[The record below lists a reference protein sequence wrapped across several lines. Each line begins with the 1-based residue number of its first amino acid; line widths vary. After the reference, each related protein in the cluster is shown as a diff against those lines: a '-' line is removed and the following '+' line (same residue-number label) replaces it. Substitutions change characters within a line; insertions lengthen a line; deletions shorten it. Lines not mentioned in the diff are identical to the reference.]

1 VRRSRLGAA
10 GQSPPDEVTRLHGVL
25 NDLESIL
32 AIPSLRAEEEPARI
46 VRILLDTVVGM
57 LGLSFALVRLSDPE
71 GGLPIETARVP
82 VPLERSILA
91 PEISEALR
99 ISLGESPL
107 KWPPRGRVSINDMEF
122 FVVSTGLGLQGE
134 FGVVVAG
141 SQKVDFPG
149 PAESFLV
156 DAAAS
161 RAAMAL
167 QRARL
172 LGPQKRGAWEVPE
185 GESRLDLEERK
196 RAEDTVPAGGHNL
209 RLFIDTIPALAWS
222 ARTDGSAEFFN
233 QHYLEYIGL
242 SADQAMNWGWTVAV
256 HPDDLNGLAATWQRI
271 VASEEAGETEA
282 RLRNHDGEFRWFL
295 FRVSPMRDEKGNIV
309 RWCGVNTDI
318 DDRRRVEAELTQAHF
333 YLTEAQQLSK
343 TGSFVADLAADVH
356 IWSEES
362 YRICEIDPATKL
374 TVQMFRDL
382 VHPDDRPSFDAV
394 IANAMTGTDVDFV
407 FRIVTPRGTAKYLRG
422 IARVIEQVTRRP
434 LFSGAIQD
442 VTESKIAE
450 ESLQKARS
458 ELAHVARVATLG
470 QLTASIAHE
479 VNQPLQGIITNASTC
494 LRMLSGDPPNI
505 DGARETTQQT
515 IRDGNRTADVIR
527 RLRALFTKKEF
538 TQAPLDLNE
547 ATREVIAL
555 SLSDL
560 QRSRVILR
568 SELAD
573 DLPVI
578 TGDRVQLQQVIL
590 NLVRNASDA
599 MVGIDDRP
607 RTLLIRTERDDGD
620 CVRVTV
626 QDSGVGVDPQHI
638 GKLFDPF
645 FTTKSGGMGIGL
657 SVSRSI
663 IERHHGRIRIEP
675 NDGEGATF
683 WFSIPRGPESIT
695 GSAPAVLN

>member
-1 VRRSRLGAA
+1 LDT
-10 GQSPPDEVTRLHGVL
+10 P
-25 NDLESIL
+25 LES
-32 AIPSLRAEEEPARI
+32 
-46 VRILLDTVVGM
+46 
-57 LGLSFALVRLSDPE
+57 
-71 GGLPIETARVP
+71 
-82 VPLERSILA
+82 
-91 PEISEALR
+91 
-99 ISLGESPL
+99 
-107 KWPPRGRVSINDMEF
+107 
-122 FVVSTGLGLQGE
+122 
-134 FGVVVAG
+134 
-141 SQKVDFPG
+141 PG
-149 PAESFLV
+149 PQE
-156 DAAAS
+156 
-161 RAAMAL
+161 
-167 QRARL
+167 
-172 LGPQKRGAWEVPE
+172 RGATQVPDRE
-185 GESRLDLEERK
+185 AHADLNLDEARSV
-196 RAEDTVPAGGHNL
+196 EDTVSSSGHHL

-233 QHYLEYIGL
+233 QHYLDYVGL
-242 SADQAMNWGWTVAV
+242 SAEQAKDWGWTVAV
-256 HPDDLNGLAATWQRI
+256 HPDDLNGLTATWQRI

-282 RLRNHDGEFRWFL
+282 RLRSHDGEFRWFL
-295 FRVSPMRDEKGNIV
+295 FRVNPMRDEKGNIV

-318 DDRRRVEAELTQAHF
+318 DVRRRVEAELTQAHF

-382 VHPDDRPSFDAV
+382 VHPDDQPSFDAV
-394 IANAMTGTDVDFV
+394 IAHAMTGTDVDFV

-422 IARVIEQVTRRP
+422 IARVIEQDTRRP

-442 VTESKIAE
+442 VTESKMAE
-450 ESLQKARS
+450 EALQKARS
-458 ELAHVARVATLG
+458 DLAHVARLATLG
-470 QLTASIAHE
+470 ELTASIAHE

-494 LRMLSGDPPNI
+494 LRMLSCDPPNI

-515 IRDGNRTADVIR
+515 IRDGNRAADVIK

-560 QRSRVILR
+560 QRNRVILR

-573 DLPVI
+573 DLPLVN
-578 TGDRVQLQQVIL
+578 GDRVQLQQVIL

-599 MVGIDDRP
+599 MVGVDDRP
-607 RTLLIRTERDDGD
+607 RKLLIRTERDNGDG
-620 CVRVTV
+620 VRVTV
-626 QDSGVGVDPQHI
+626 RDSGEGVDPQHI

-645 FTTKSGGMGIGL
+645 YTTKSGGMGIGL

-663 IERHHGRIRIEP
+663 IEKHHGRIRMEP
-675 NDGEGATF
+675 SDGEGATF
-683 WFSIPRGPESIT
+683 WFSIPRGPESIR
-695 GSAPAVLN
+695 GLAPAVLN